1 MNDGLNLA
9 DIAAMG
15 NRDNGA
21 WGGCNIVWAIIL
33 FAMIYGGNGFFGN
46 RGPAPQQDAVTE
58 AGLRNAMNFNDLMN
72 QVGRLNDQNQQ
83 QTAQLSNG
91 ICDLGYSQLGQ
102 FNGIEKTVM
111 QGDDALQAQL
121 AQCRC
126 DNREAVSGLRYDM
139 AQGFCQVNK
148 NIDDKFAALEE
159 SRLEACISAF
169 ETQNQ
174 NLFLRSQMQGVLRYQ
189 NRFAYDA
196 GINPFCCKIPR
207 RRRRRRKP

>member
-15 NRDNGA
+15 NRDNDA
-21 WGGCNIVWAIIL
+21 WGGGNIVWAIIL

-46 RGPAPQQDAVTE
+46 RGPASQQDAVTE

-126 DNREAVSGLRYDM
+126 DNREAASGLRYDM
-139 AQGFCQVNK
+139 PQGFCQVNK
-148 NIDDKFAALEE
+148 NIDDKFAALEK
-159 SRLEACISAF
+159 SRLEARISAL

-174 NLFLRSQMQGVLRYQ
+174 NLFLQSQMQGVLRYP
-189 NRFAYDA
+189 NGFTCDA
-196 GINPFCCKIPR
+196 GTNPFCCKAPATTT
-207 RRRRRRKP
+207 PAA